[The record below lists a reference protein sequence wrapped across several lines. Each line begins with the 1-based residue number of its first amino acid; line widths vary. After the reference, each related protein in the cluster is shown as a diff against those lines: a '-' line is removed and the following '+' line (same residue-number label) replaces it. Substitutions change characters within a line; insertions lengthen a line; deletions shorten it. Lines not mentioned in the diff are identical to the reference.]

1 MQGTKTNA
9 GTTERYAV
17 AARSDPG
24 RTRSGNEDACGYDL
38 DAGVFVLCDGMG
50 GAVAGEVASQ
60 LTVETFLAELRA
72 AARAL
77 SKRDRPQS
85 DAVPREQEPEP
96 EPEREPEGEQERE
109 PEQEQE
115 QVSRGAKARLTT
127 GKLPGSGTDPL
138 SDAEH
143 QLHSAV
149 LAANRRVYERG
160 VAEPELRGMGT
171 TLVALLMEEAL
182 GRRFA
187 WVAHAGD
194 SRCYRYR
201 AGELTQLT
209 LDHSLVE
216 EQVRSGQLTPAE
228 AERSPL
234 RSVITRAVGSPHDVE
249 PEITHGIV
257 EPGDIYLLCSDGLTR
272 ELTDAQISSV
282 IAGEL
287 EGQPSMER
295 ACERLVATANLHGGR
310 DNITCMLVRVL

>member
-1 MQGTKTNA
+1 MQLPMTRITSA

-17 AARSDPG
+17 AARSDRG

-50 GAVAGEVASQ
+50 GAAAGEVASQ
-60 LTVETFLAELRA
+60 LTVETFLNELRD
-72 AARAL
+72 AL
-77 SKRDRPQS
+77 KGLSTP
-85 DAVPREQEPEP
+85 PEL
-96 EPEREPEGEQERE
+96 GN
-109 PEQEQE
+109 
-115 QVSRGAKARLTT
+115 
-127 GKLPGSGTDPL
+127 PGSSAEKALDSTEDPF

-143 QLHSAV
+143 QLHRAV

-194 SRCYRYR
+194 SRCYRFR
-201 AGELTQLT
+201 AGELTRLT

-216 EQVRSGQLTPAE
+216 EQVRSGQLTPEE

-234 RSVITRAVGSPHDVE
+234 RSVITRAMGSPHDVE

-272 ELTDAQISSV
+272 ELTDAQIAGLL
-282 IAGEL
+282 AGEADPKQDL
-287 EGQPSMER
+287 ERMCAG
-295 ACERLVATANLHGGR
+295 LVAAANEHGGR